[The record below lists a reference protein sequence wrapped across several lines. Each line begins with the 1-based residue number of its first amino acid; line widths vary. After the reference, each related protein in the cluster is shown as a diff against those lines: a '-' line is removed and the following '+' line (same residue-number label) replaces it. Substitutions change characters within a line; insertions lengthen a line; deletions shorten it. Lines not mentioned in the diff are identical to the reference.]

1 MVMAPRPIRETSRL
15 PRCAVLMSVL
25 SRSLGMGRWRRQPP
39 GNRRPSWWRSHCWS
53 VYRQPTT
60 DPRSATYRGGVD
72 NRAEVK
78 DFLTTR
84 RARLTPQR
92 AGLTGFSLNRR
103 VPGLKRGEVAD
114 LGGGSGRYS
123 SKLDPGNLA
132 GVSDVVLDSLARAL
146 QLDEAEREHLADLAR
161 AAGPASPRTRRR
173 SASTPVRPGVQRLL
187 DLMGHAV
194 PAIVNDGRLDVVA
207 ANTLGRALFSPGHT
221 TPARAAGGPPNHA
234 RYTFLDDRSRDF
246 WIDWERAA
254 DDAVAQLRTEAGRDP
269 YDRALSDLVGELS
282 TRSPAFRTRWAAH
295 DVRLHQTGTKHVRHP
310 VVGELHLDY
319 EAMELPG
326 QPGLLLIAFTT
337 PAGTPDEDAIRL
349 LSSWAATHEDDRETS
364 AAQHRD

>member
-1 MVMAPRPIRETSRL
+1 V
-15 PRCAVLMSVL
+15 C
-25 SRSLGMGRWRRQPP
+25 Q
-39 GNRRPSWWRSHCWS
+39 
-53 VYRQPTT
+53 QPTT
-60 DPRSATYRGGVD
+60 DSATATYRGRVD
-72 NRAEVK
+72 NRDEVK
-78 DFLTTR
+78 DFLRTR
-84 RARLTPQR
+84 RARLTPQA
-92 AGLTGFSLNRR
+92 AGLTAFSANRR

-114 LGGGSGRYS
+114 LAGVSVEYYS
-123 SKLDPGNLA
+123 QLERGNLA
-132 GVSDVVLDSLARAL
+132 GVSDVVLESLARAL
-146 QLDEAEREHLADLAR
+146 QLDDAERAHLADLAR
-161 AAGPASPRTRRR
+161 AAGPASPRGRRR
-173 SASTPVRPGVQRLL
+173 PASGQVRPGVQRLL
-187 DLMGHAV
+187 DLMGDAV

-207 ANTLGRALFSPGHT
+207 ANTLGRALFSPVHT
-221 TPARAAGGPPNHA
+221 TPARAPGGPPNHA

-295 DVRLHQTGTKHVRHP
+295 DVRLHQTGSKHIRHP

-337 PAGTPDEDAIRL
+337 PAGSPDEDAIRL
-349 LSSWAATHEDDRETS
+349 LASWAATHAPDQQTDPAKHRE
-364 AAQHRD
+364 

>member
-1 MVMAPRPIRETSRL
+1 
-15 PRCAVLMSVL
+15 
-25 SRSLGMGRWRRQPP
+25 
-39 GNRRPSWWRSHCWS
+39 

-60 DPRSATYRGGVD
+60 HPRSATYRGEVD
-72 NRAEVK
+72 NRAEVR

-84 RARLTPQR
+84 RARLTPHR
-92 AGLTGFSLNRR
+92 AGLTAFSLNRR
-103 VPGLKRGEVAD
+103 VPGLKRSEVAD
-114 LGGGSGRYS
+114 LAGVSVEYYS
-123 SKLDPGNLA
+123 QLERGNLA

-146 QLDEAEREHLADLAR
+146 HLDEAEREHLADLAR

-173 SASTPVRPGVQRLL
+173 SGSTPVRPGVQRLL
-187 DLMGHAV
+187 DLMGHTV

-207 ANTLGRALFSPGHT
+207 ANTLGRALFSPVHT
-221 TPARAAGGPPNHA
+221 TPARTPGGAPNHA

-269 YDRALSDLVGELS
+269 YDRALSNLVGELS
-282 TRSPAFRTRWAAH
+282 TRSLAFRTRWAAH

-337 PAGTPDEDAIRL
+337 PAGSPDEDAIRL
-349 LSSWAATHEDDRETS
+349 LASWAATHAPDRQTDP
-364 AAQHRD
+364 AKHRD